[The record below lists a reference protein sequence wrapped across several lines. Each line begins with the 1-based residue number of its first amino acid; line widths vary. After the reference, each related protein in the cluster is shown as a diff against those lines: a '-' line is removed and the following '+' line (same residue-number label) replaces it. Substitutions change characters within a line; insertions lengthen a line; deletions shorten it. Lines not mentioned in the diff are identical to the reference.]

1 MRRTFEISSASARKA
16 GESAR
21 GFTLIELLVVV
32 SIIAI
37 LMAILMPALNRARA
51 SAQAVYCLSNLKQW
65 GITTRMYIADS
76 NGYFWPHQNISP
88 IAPTDTIPWNHYDNY
103 ARSMYLSE
111 LGRSK
116 WFLGQAI
123 NGCPSKVQEIEHSS
137 YTYRHWSYGLNY
149 NLSNPSMNTT
159 VCIPAKELDI
169 RLRPSDVPWMSDVV
183 AIPSAK
189 IYYIGYYD
197 SQAAARVGYV
207 HSGGTANVLYADG
220 HGDAVRYLDPAKMR
234 ATQEP

>member
-1 MRRTFEISSASARKA
+1 MRPAIAISVKA
-16 GESAR
+16 GSRGFRGR

-37 LMAILMPALNRARA
+37 LMAILLPALNRARA

-65 GITTRMYIADS
+65 GIATRMYIAES

-88 IAPTDTIPWNHYDNY
+88 VNHTDTIAWNHYDNY
-103 ARSMYLSE
+103 ARSTYLSE
-111 LGRSK
+111 IGRDK
-116 WFLGQAI
+116 WFLGLSI
-123 NGCPSKVQEIEHSS
+123 NGCPSKTQEIEHAS

-149 NLSNPSMNTT
+149 NLSNPTMNTT

-169 RLRPSDVPWMSDVV
+169 RRRPSEVPWISDVV
-183 AIPSAK
+183 SIPATK
-189 IYYIGYYD
+189 TYYIGYYD

-207 HSGGTANVLYADG
+207 HAGAMANVLFADG
-220 HGDAVRYLDPAKMR
+220 HGEGVRYLDPVKMR
-234 ATQEP
+234 ATVEP